1 MTTRAVSPN
10 VESALRIISL
20 LESGERRLVHDMRW
34 DEYEQLLEEL
44 GDDYVVRISYAEGVL
59 ELMGPLYRHEKYKDF
74 ILRAVAILTKAFG
87 LKLESGGSTTL
98 KHKDLKRGAEP
109 DTCFYIQHAAQMIGK
124 ETIDLK
130 TDPPPD
136 IVVEIDITSPPYGK
150 LDIYAHL
157 GVPEIW
163 RYDGKAFR
171 IFELSGGCYIERDKS
186 VTFPSLSGRDMQSF
200 IEQCDSEG
208 QDAALDSVQDWV
220 TKQNPT

>member
-10 VESALRIISL
+10 VESALRIVSL
-20 LESGERRLVHDMRW
+20 LEPGERQLVPDVKW

-44 GDDYVVRISYAEGVL
+44 SDHAVRISYTEGVL

-74 ILRAVAILTKAFG
+74 VLRAVAILTRALG

-98 KHKDLKRGAEP
+98 KHKELKRGAEP
-109 DTCFYIQHAAQMIGK
+109 DTCFYIQHAAHMIGK

-157 GVPEIW
+157 GVPELW
-163 RYDGKAFR
+163 RYDGKQFR
-171 IFELSGGCYIERDKS
+171 IFELLAGTYIEREAS
-186 VTFPSLSGRDMQSF
+186 VTFPRLTGRDMQSF
-200 IEQCDSEG
+200 IEQCDRQG
-208 QDAALDSVQDWV
+208 QDAALESVQEWAS
-220 TKQNPT
+220 KQKV